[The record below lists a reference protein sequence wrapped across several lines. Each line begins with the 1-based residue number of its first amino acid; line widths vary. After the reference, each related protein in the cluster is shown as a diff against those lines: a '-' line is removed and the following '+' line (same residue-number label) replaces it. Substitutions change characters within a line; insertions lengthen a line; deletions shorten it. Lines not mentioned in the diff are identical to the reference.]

1 MADTNATN
9 SDSVAQSANN
19 AKRSRNSQF
28 AKFAVSPKHQP
39 AIRYMP
45 TYRLEAMSPLN
56 KEICEKILKS
66 VMDETFAN
74 FSYTPK
80 TSLQFCAQVSE
91 EIKIRIK
98 NKNFDRYRYIVVVTI
113 GEKLMQGYY
122 SLVNFLWDAEKDGYL
137 SYVID
142 NPKFFAVATLYYLYY
157 D

>member
-1 MADTNATN
+1 MC
-9 SDSVAQSANN
+9 
-19 AKRSRNSQF
+19 KGRKSQTPR
-28 AKFAVSPKHQP
+28 FAVAAANKP

-45 TYRLEAMSPLN
+45 TYRLEAMRPLN

-66 VMDETFAN
+66 VMDATFTDSN
-74 FSYTPK
+74 FTYSPK

-91 EIKIRIK
+91 EIKTRIK
-98 NKNFDRYRYIVVVTI
+98 NKNYDRYRYIVVVTI

-137 SYVID
+137 SYVVE